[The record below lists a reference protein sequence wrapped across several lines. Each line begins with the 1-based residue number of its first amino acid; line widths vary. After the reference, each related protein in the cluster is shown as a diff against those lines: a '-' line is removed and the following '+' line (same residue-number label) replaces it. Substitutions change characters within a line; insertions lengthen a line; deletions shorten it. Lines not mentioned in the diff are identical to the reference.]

1 MPSVAFRRIEKLLPA
16 LSKDELRVLIKI
28 IELDLGPTTDALR
41 MRTARAPNSSLNNGP
56 PRAPNSSPE
65 QFAEQQGELDSVVP
79 AVASRSFR
87 SEALEVLHFLN
98 EKTSRNYRDTDTN
111 LKPIQ
116 ARLRSGAS
124 VQDCKSIIG
133 RKVLQWK
140 NDEKMW
146 PYLRPETLF
155 RASKFESYLGELEVS
170 DAAGTAKT

>member
-16 LSKDELRVLIKI
+16 LSQDELRVLIKI
-28 IELDLGPTTDALR
+28 IELDLGPTANALR
-41 MRTARAPNSSLNNGP
+41 MRTARAPNSATNNGP
-56 PRAPNSSPE
+56 E
-65 QFAEQQGELDSVVP
+65 HQGELDNVVP
-79 AVASRSFR
+79 VVISPSFR

-98 EKTSRNYRDTDTN
+98 QKTSRNYRDVDAN
-111 LKPIQ
+111 LKPIE

-155 RASKFESYLGELEVS
+155 RASKFEGYLGELQVS
-170 DAAGTAKT
+170 DAAGTATS